1 MSDGLLEVDGLVMD
15 FRSRRGTGGGR
26 VQAVRGV
33 SFTIGRGEILGLVG
47 ETGSGKTTVGKCVVR
62 LLNPSGGTVRFDG
75 QDITHAPR
83 RQLRELRA
91 RVQMV
96 FQDPYS
102 SLDPRMTVAQI
113 VAEPLRAH
121 TAGSASETRARAAK
135 AIERV
140 GLPTAVLQRLP
151 HELSGGQRQRVAL
164 ARALVLEPQ
173 LLIADE
179 PVSALDVSVR
189 AGILNLLADL
199 QRSMGFSCLFIT
211 HDLSVA
217 EFLCSRVAVM
227 YLGEIVEV
235 GTRDELFADPRHPYT
250 QSLLAAAPVP
260 DPARQRERSGVRLT
274 GEPASNVAPPPGC
287 GLHPRCPL
295 ADERCIAEVPAL
307 TVVSTSGHLARCH
320 RVEEQLLGEAH
331 EADLGESG
339 GQAHS
344 LQDR

>member
-1 MSDGLLEVDGLVMD
+1 VSGALLEVDGLAME

-33 SFTIGRGEILGLVG
+33 SFTIGKGEILGLVG

-62 LLNPSGGTVRFDG
+62 LLNPSAGTVTFDG
-75 QDITHAPR
+75 QDITRVPR
-83 RQLRELRA
+83 RRLRELRA
-91 RVQMV
+91 RMQMV

-102 SLDPRMTVAQI
+102 SLDPRMTVAEI

-121 TAGSASETRARAAK
+121 TADSRAQIHARAAK
-135 AIERV
+135 VIERV
-140 GLPTAVLQRLP
+140 GLSASVLQRLP
-151 HELSGGQRQRVAL
+151 HELSGGQRQRVGL

-217 EFLCSRVAVM
+217 EFLCGRVAVM
-227 YLGEIVEV
+227 YLGEIVEI
-235 GTRDELFADPRHPYT
+235 GTCEELFADARHPYT
-250 QSLLAAAPVP
+250 QSLLTAAPVP
-260 DPARQRERSGVRLT
+260 DPVRQRERSGVRLT

-287 GLHPRCPL
+287 SLHPRCPL
-295 ADERCIAEVPAL
+295 ADERCVVEVPEF
-307 TVVSTSGHLARCH
+307 TVVSTLGHTARCH
-320 RVEEQLLGEAH
+320 RVEEQ
-331 EADLGESG
+331 
-339 GQAHS
+339 QS
-344 LQDR
+344 LVSDVG

>member
-1 MSDGLLEVDGLVMD
+1 MNDALLEVESLVME
-15 FRSRRGTGGGR
+15 FRSRRGSGGGR

-33 SFTIGRGEILGLVG
+33 SFAIGKGEILGLVG

-62 LLNPSGGTVRFDG
+62 LLNPSRGTVRFDG
-75 QDITHAPR
+75 QDITRVPR
-83 RQLRELRA
+83 GKLRQLRA
-91 RVQMV
+91 RIQMV

-121 TAGSASETRARAAK
+121 AADSTNQIRARAAK

-140 GLPTAVLQRLP
+140 GLPTAVMQRLP
-151 HELSGGQRQRVAL
+151 HELSGGQRQRVGL

-217 EFLCSRVAVM
+217 EFLCDRVAVM
-227 YLGEIVEV
+227 YLGQIVEV
-235 GTRDELFADPRHPYT
+235 GTRAELFADARHPYT

-260 DPARQRERSGVRLT
+260 DPARQRGRSGVRLA

-287 GLHPRCPL
+287 TLHPRCPL
-295 ADERCIAEVPAL
+295 ADDRCIAEVPDF
-307 TVVSTSGHLARCH
+307 TVVSTSGHIAACH
-320 RVEEQLLGEAH
+320 RVAEQA
-331 EADLGESG
+331 
-339 GQAHS
+339 
-344 LQDR
+344 

>member
-1 MSDGLLEVDGLVMD
+1 MSDALLEVDGLVME

-33 SFTIGRGEILGLVG
+33 SFTIGKGEILGLVG

-62 LLNPSGGTVRFDG
+62 LLNPSSGTVKFDG
-75 QDITHAPR
+75 QDITRVPR
-83 RQLRELRA
+83 RSLRELRA
-91 RVQMV
+91 RIQMV

-121 TAGSASETRARAAK
+121 TPDSRDETRARAAK
-135 AIERV
+135 AVERV
-140 GLPTAVLQRLP
+140 GLPAPVLKRLP
-151 HELSGGQRQRVAL
+151 HELSGGQRQRVGL
-164 ARALVLEPQ
+164 ARALVLEPE

-217 EFLCSRVAVM
+217 EFLCDRVAVM
-227 YLGEIVEV
+227 YLGEIVEM

-260 DPARQRERSGVRLT
+260 DPVRQRQRSGVRLT
-274 GEPASNVAPPPGC
+274 GEPASNVAPPQGC

-295 ADERCIAEVPAL
+295 ADERCVAEVPGFTL
-307 TVVSTSGHLARCH
+307 VSASGHMARCH
-320 RVEEQLLGEAH
+320 RVQEQL
-331 EADLGESG
+331 SV
-339 GQAHS
+339 
-344 LQDR
+344 

>member
-1 MSDGLLEVDGLVMD
+1 MSGALLEVERLAME
-15 FRSRRGTGGGR
+15 FQSHRGPGAGR

-33 SFTIGRGEILGLVG
+33 SFAIRKGEILGLVG

-62 LLNPSGGTVRFDG
+62 LLDPSAGTVTFDG
-75 QDITHAPR
+75 QDITR
-83 RQLRELRA
+83 LSRRKLRQLRA
-91 RVQMV
+91 RFQMV

-121 TAGSASETRARAAK
+121 TPDSRTTIRAK
-135 AIERV
+135 AEQAIARV
-140 GLPTAVLQRLP
+140 GLPAPVLQRLP
-151 HELSGGQRQRVAL
+151 HELSGGQRQRVGL

-189 AGILNLLADL
+189 AGILNLLAGL

-217 EFLCSRVAVM
+217 EFLCDRVAVM

-235 GTRDELFADPRHPYT
+235 GTRAELFSDPRHPYT

-260 DPARQRERSGVRLT
+260 DPVRQRQRSGVRLT
-274 GEPASNVAPPPGC
+274 GEPASNVAPPQGC

-295 ADERCIAEVPAL
+295 ANERCAAEVPAF
-307 TVVSTSGHLARCH
+307 TAVSALGHMARCH
-320 RVEEQLLGEAH
+320 RVEERQRA
-331 EADLGESG
+331 
-339 GQAHS
+339 Q
-344 LQDR
+344 

>member
-1 MSDGLLEVDGLVMD
+1 MSGAPLLEVERLAME
-15 FRSRRGTGGGR
+15 FQSHRGAGGGR

-33 SFTIGRGEILGLVG
+33 SFAIGRGEILGLVG

-62 LLNPSGGTVRFDG
+62 LLDPSAGTVTFDG
-75 QDITHAPR
+75 QDITRVSR
-83 RQLRELRA
+83 RKLRELRA
-91 RVQMV
+91 RFQMV

-121 TAGSASETRARAAK
+121 TPDSRAKIRARAEQ
-135 AIERV
+135 AIARV
-140 GLPTAVLQRLP
+140 GLPAPVLQRLP
-151 HELSGGQRQRVAL
+151 HELSGGQRQRVGL
-164 ARALVLEPQ
+164 ARALVLEPH

-217 EFLCSRVAVM
+217 EFLCDRVAVM

-235 GTRDELFADPRHPYT
+235 GTRDELFSSPRHPYT

-260 DPARQRERSGVRLT
+260 DPVRQRQRSGVRLA
-274 GEPASNVAPPPGC
+274 GEPASNVAPPQGC

-295 ADERCIAEVPAL
+295 ANERCTAEAPAF
-307 TVVSTSGHLARCH
+307 TVVSALGHMARCH
-320 RVEEQLLGEAH
+320 RVEEQQDSVAAKEA
-331 EADLGESG
+331 EIP
-339 GQAHS
+339 
-344 LQDR
+344 

>member
-1 MSDGLLEVDGLVMD
+1 MSDALLEVDDLVME

-33 SFTIGRGEILGLVG
+33 SFTVGKGEILGLVG

-62 LLNPSGGTVRFDG
+62 LLNPSAGTVRFDG
-75 QDITHAPR
+75 QDITR
-83 RQLRELRA
+83 VSRRGLRQLRA
-91 RVQMV
+91 RIQMV

-102 SLDPRMTVAQI
+102 SLDPRMSVAQI

-121 TAGSASETRARAAK
+121 APGSREQTRARAAK

-140 GLPTAVLQRLP
+140 GLPPAVLQRLP
-151 HELSGGQRQRVAL
+151 HELSGGQRQRVGL
-164 ARALVLEPQ
+164 ARALVLEPR

-189 AGILNLLADL
+189 AGILNLLVDL

-217 EFLCSRVAVM
+217 EFLCDRVAVM
-227 YLGEIVEV
+227 YLGEIVEI
-235 GTRDELFADPRHPYT
+235 GTREELFTAPRHPYT

-260 DPARQRERSGVRLT
+260 DPARQRQRSGVRLA

-287 GLHPRCPL
+287 SLHPRCPL
-295 ADERCIAEVPAL
+295 ADRRCIAEAPAF
-307 TVVSTSGHLARCH
+307 TAVSALGHAARCH
-320 RVEEQLLGEAH
+320 RVEEQG
-331 EADLGESG
+331 SPFTSR
-339 GQAHS
+339 GQATS
-344 LQDR
+344 L

>member
-1 MSDGLLEVDGLVMD
+1 MSGALLEVNDLAME
-15 FRSRRGTGGGR
+15 FRSRRGAGGVR

-33 SFTIGRGEILGLVG
+33 SFTIGTGEILGLVG

-62 LLNPSGGTVRFDG
+62 LLNPSAGTVKFAG
-75 QDITHAPR
+75 QDITRVPR
-83 RQLRELRA
+83 GRLRQLRA
-91 RVQMV
+91 RMQMV

-102 SLDPRMTVAQI
+102 SLDPRMTVGQI

-121 TAGSASETRARAAK
+121 TADSATQTRARAAK

-140 GLPTAVLQRLP
+140 GLPAAVLQRLP
-151 HELSGGQRQRVAL
+151 HELSGGQRQRVGL

-189 AGILNLLADL
+189 AGILNLLTDL

-217 EFLCSRVAVM
+217 EFLCDRVAVM

-235 GTRDELFADPRHPYT
+235 GTREELFTDARHPYT

-260 DPARQRERSGVRLT
+260 DPARQRQRSGVRLT

-287 GLHPRCPL
+287 SLHPRCPL
-295 ADERCIAEVPAL
+295 ADERCVTEAPVFTA
-307 TVVSTSGHLARCH
+307 VSTLGHSASCH
-320 RVEEQLLGEAH
+320 RVHEQMSIAS
-331 EADLGESG
+331 DLG
-339 GQAHS
+339 
-344 LQDR
+344 